1 MRQIVA
7 FLLLA
12 TASATG
18 LASGNDPN
26 IGLEYLPQET
36 VSAPSAHVSA
46 DLARQP
52 VRIRLEEARGADPA
66 RLGTRTDDDD
76 RLYELRTDD
85 DVVAYVRSVME
96 ENFDRWN
103 ISVDERADLELRGRL
118 EELEITERNMAVG
131 ASYKAD
137 VRVEFVLADDDRI
150 LWKGTG
156 WADVSRYGRKFSNEN
171 CNEVLSDAMTE
182 AFAALF
188 DDVGFRAAW
197 SGNDAQRPVAT
208 VAAAA
213 VEGDVPPTA
222 VAGESMSPDD
232 LLMQIMKLMD
242 EGFENA
248 TLVDYVDQQILGSR
262 LSSRD
267 LVAWK
272 EADVPEKVIRAAL
285 NIPVR

>member
-1 MRQIVA
+1 MRLIVA

-18 LASGNDPN
+18 LASDNDPN
-26 IGLEYLPQET
+26 IGLQYLPQEA
-36 VSAPSAHVSA
+36 VSGPSVHVSA
-46 DLARQP
+46 DLARRP
-52 VRIRLEEARGADPA
+52 VRIRLEEARGDDPA
-66 RLGTRTDDDD
+66 FLGTRTDDDD
-76 RLYELRTDD
+76 QLYELRTDD
-85 DVVAYVRSVME
+85 DVVAYVQSVME
-96 ENFDRWN
+96 RNFDRWN
-103 ISVDERADLELRGRL
+103 ISVDERANLVLRGRL
-118 EELEITERNMAVG
+118 EGLEITERNMAVG
-131 ASYKAD
+131 ASYTAD

-156 WADVSRYGRKFSNEN
+156 WADASRYGRKFSNEN

-188 DDVGFRAAW
+188 DDVGFREAW

-213 VEGDVPPTA
+213 VEGDEPQTA

-232 LLMQIMKLMD
+232 LLMQLKMLMD

-272 EADVPEKVIRAAL
+272 EADIPEKVIRAAL